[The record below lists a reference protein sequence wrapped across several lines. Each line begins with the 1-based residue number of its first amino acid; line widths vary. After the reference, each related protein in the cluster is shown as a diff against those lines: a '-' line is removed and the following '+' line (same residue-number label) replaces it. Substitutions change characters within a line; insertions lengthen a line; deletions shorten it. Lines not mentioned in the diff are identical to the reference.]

1 MMGVSNRIFSILVM
15 ITMALLIYVH
25 GQISVFRVSY
35 SIQKK
40 EKELA
45 RLSDDFKMLKFEV
58 SQLRS
63 LSYLD
68 KKMKEMNLKLVMP
81 AEVKVISVPI
91 EKQVDRTM
99 LSPTIVQKGF
109 FSFVDFVKEAQAK
122 TSR

>member
-1 MMGVSNRIFSILVM
+1 MGSSNKIFSFLFV
-15 ITMALLIYVH
+15 ITATLLLYVH
-25 GQISVFRVSY
+25 GQVSVFHVSY

-45 RLSDDFKMLKFEV
+45 KLSDEFKMLKYEV

-68 KKMKEMNLKLVMP
+68 KMTKEMNLKLVMP
-81 AEVKVISVPI
+81 KEVKVISVPV
-91 EKQVDRTM
+91 ERQADRIS
-99 LSPTIVQKGF
+99 LPPTIVRKGF
-109 FSFVDFVKEAQAK
+109 LSFINFVKEAQAK